1 MPESFDP
8 AADRG
13 LLRAADMQTTPL
25 LSRFLL
31 AVSLT
36 IGGGACAAG
45 LDGTGAPSTGGDD
58 ASGVLPL
65 GGDDA
70 SNDGDSAPFP
80 SSAPSWD
87 ASAPPVSF
95 DAGAPR
101 RDAGADATSGP
112 PRDAGADGPCTQ
124 PLGPGVL
131 VIEEMMIE
139 SVAGSGDYGQWIEI
153 ASASSCAVDLNG
165 LHAECPVG
173 NKVRTLDVGEDVWI
187 PPGGFFVIADS
198 SDPAVDHYLPGTVLA
213 WAGDPGSVL
222 RKSGGTVSLM
232 ANDAIVDSVTWPAL
246 AVVVGASVAFP
257 ASCSPSQRSD
267 WTEWQISTAS
277 WFPGFYGTPNAPNT
291 DVSCP

>member
-1 MPESFDP
+1 M
-8 AADRG
+8 R
-13 LLRAADMQTTPL
+13 TNPL
-25 LSRFLL
+25 LSRFLIT
-31 AVSLT
+31 ACVT

-45 LDGTGAPSTGGDD
+45 LDGTGA
-58 ASGVLPL
+58 ASN

-70 SNDGDSAPFP
+70 SNVLPFGGDDASDDADSGAF
-80 SSAPSWD
+80 SSPAPSWD
-87 ASAPPVSF
+87 SSTPPVSF

-101 RDAGADATSGP
+101 RDAGADAASGP
-112 PRDAGADGPCTQ
+112 ARDAGGDGPCTQ

-131 VIEEMMIE
+131 VIDEMMIE
-139 SVAGSGDYGQWIEI
+139 SVAGTGDYGQWIEI
-153 ASASSCAVDLNG
+153 ASTSSCAVDLNG

-187 PPGGFFVIADS
+187 LPGGYFVIADS
-198 SDPAVDHYLPGTVLA
+198 TDPAIDHYLPGTVLA
-213 WAGDPGSVL
+213 WDGDPGSVL

-232 ANDAIVDSVTWPAL
+232 ANDTIIDSLTWPKL
-246 AVVVGASVAFP
+246 DVVVGASVAFP
-257 ASCSPSQRSD
+257 ATCAPSQRSD